1 MNHADMFAPLYQLR
15 DVESRRSSTWDLSGK
30 NQDWVMIQPGE
41 TAEVLDEAGAGCVR
55 HLYWTYIYNK

>member
-41 TAEVLDEAGAGCVR
+41 TAEVLDEAGAG
-55 HLYWTYIYNK
+55 